1 MDNNQPQPIDNDM
14 LEPLEEEKQLLM
26 INPLT
31 FLLVITQQQS
41 KCQYD
46 KTSNNHIIQCFEI
59 FYFEH

>member
-41 KCQYD
+41 KCQ
-46 KTSNNHIIQCFEI
+46 
-59 FYFEH
+59 